1 MILQPSSY
9 CKTYVLLIF
18 TTPGDKSKP
27 LNLPTKQ
34 TAQIKYAES
43 ILLRYKADGF
53 IHVVLPQWHEW
64 HFWTTPDIFYA
75 AKPQREG
82 FLWRVSVRQSDH
94 ILNITK
100 LTFVGRSLVISS

>member
-34 TAQIKYAES
+34 TAQIKSAES

-53 IHVVLPQWHEW
+53 IHVVLPQ
-64 HFWTTPDIFYA
+64 
-75 AKPQREG
+75 
-82 FLWRVSVRQSDH
+82 
-94 ILNITK
+94 
-100 LTFVGRSLVISS
+100 

>member
-18 TTPGDKSKP
+18 TTPGDKPKP

-34 TAQIKYAES
+34 TAQIKSAES

-53 IHVVLPQWHEW
+53 IHVVLPQWHG
-64 HFWTTPDIFYA
+64 TTPDIFYA

-82 FLWRVSVRQSDH
+82 FLWRV
-94 ILNITK
+94 
-100 LTFVGRSLVISS
+100 

>member
-18 TTPGDKSKP
+18 TTPGDKPKP

-34 TAQIKYAES
+34 TAQIKSVES

-53 IHVVLPQWHEW
+53 IHMWFYHNDTNDTSGLLQTYFTLLSLKGKDSYDV
-64 HFWTTPDIFYA
+64 FKYDRATT
-75 AKPQREG
+75 
-82 FLWRVSVRQSDH
+82 FL
-94 ILNITK
+94 ILQN
-100 LTFVGRSLVISS
+100 

>member
-34 TAQIKYAES
+34 TAQIKSAES

-53 IHVVLPQWHEW
+53 IHNDTNDTSGLLQTYFTLLSLKGKDSYDV
-64 HFWTTPDIFYA
+64 FKYDRATT
-75 AKPQREG
+75 
-82 FLWRVSVRQSDH
+82 FL
-94 ILNITK
+94 ILQN
-100 LTFVGRSLVISS
+100 

>member
-82 FLWRVSVRQSDH
+82 FLWRV
-94 ILNITK
+94 
-100 LTFVGRSLVISS
+100 